1 MAMHKVSLARTF
13 LNVYNCISRLHAE
26 LQARAA
32 DVSEMQQRILGVG
45 QLGGSGVAR
54 GQREVLVRALLAN
67 VFMHLSLA
75 PNLGQAFLDE
85 AFPQSEAGLTWEPSV
100 TPLDGPN
107 FPTSL
112 HGNSWATAVAGTS
125 LLSKCW
131 CHCSLLII

>member
-1 MAMHKVSLARTF
+1 MHKVSLARTF

-75 PNLGQAFLDE
+75 PNRAKRFWTRHSLNRRLD
-85 AFPQSEAGLTWEPSV
+85 
-100 TPLDGPN
+100 
-107 FPTSL
+107 
-112 HGNSWATAVAGTS
+112 
-125 LLSKCW
+125 
-131 CHCSLLII
+131 